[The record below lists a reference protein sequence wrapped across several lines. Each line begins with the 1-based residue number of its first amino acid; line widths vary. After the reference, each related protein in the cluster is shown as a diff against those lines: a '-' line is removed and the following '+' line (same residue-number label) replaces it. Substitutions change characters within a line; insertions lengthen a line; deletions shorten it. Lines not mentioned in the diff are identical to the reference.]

1 MQYLVLLFC
10 NRLGLRCRLMW
21 GGATETAQISGAS
34 GATPGPA
41 RRKAFR
47 ARLQTIGDVQSQL
60 ARLYREARSG
70 TIKVEDASRLAN
82 ILAILGR
89 MIGDSDLEARIADLE
104 AKAVRQ

>member
-1 MQYLVLLFC
+1 MLYSVVLFC
-10 NRLGLRCRLMW
+10 TSAGISCRFMW
-21 GGATETAQISGAS
+21 GGAVESSQVSGAS
-34 GATPGPA
+34 GATPRPA

-47 ARLQTIGDVQSQL
+47 AKLTTIGDVQSQL

-89 MIGDSDLEARIADLE
+89 MVADTDLENRLAELE